1 MHIMVRALMIVG
13 IMTPFCFAQSRE
25 TRSDTDNNN
34 TNVVTP
40 ESLTRFQETLINA
53 RDAAIE
59 ARDAATR
66 ANEAIVKLHAIR
78 TRSYESVDQETASL
92 PYRQRVAL
100 EKGRQRR
107 ARMELRRWLGQPGGR
122 PNLLINVA
130 NQWDTFSSIHKKQFE
145 LLQGHRSATR
155 RIYGSLTLPS
165 FQTAQRASVYR

>member
-1 MHIMVRALMIVG
+1 MHIMVRALVIVG
-13 IMTPFCFAQSRE
+13 IMTPFCLAQSGE
-25 TRSDTDNNN
+25 DRSDSDNKNA
-34 TNVVTP
+34 NVVNT
-40 ESLTRFQETLINA
+40 ENLTRFQETLITA
-53 RDAAIE
+53 KDAAVE

-78 TRSYESVDQETASL
+78 TRSYESVDQETTSL
-92 PYRQRVAL
+92 PYRQRIAL

-145 LLQGHRSATR
+145 LLQGHRIATR

-165 FQTAQRASVYR
+165 FQTAQRASVSR

>member
-1 MHIMVRALMIVG
+1 MLVG
-13 IMTPFCFAQSRE
+13 IMTPFCFAQSGE
-25 TRSDTDNNN
+25 DHSDSDNKNA
-34 TNVVTP
+34 NVVNT
-40 ESLTRFQETLINA
+40 ENLTRFQETLINA
-53 RDAAIE
+53 KDAAVE

-78 TRSYESVDQETASL
+78 TRSYESVDQETTSL
-92 PYRQRVAL
+92 PYRQRIAL

-145 LLQGHRSATR
+145 LLQGHRTATR

-165 FQTAQRASVYR
+165 FQTAQRASVSR